1 MSNYMSIDISAF
13 AAFLHHLCFVVIM
26 LTLFAEMLLLKQPL
40 TLPSAR
46 KIQRYDAVY
55 GAAAGLIIV
64 VGVLRVLYFEKGADY
79 YLHSTPFIAKM
90 SLFLL
95 VGLLS
100 IYPTMTF
107 LKWNTSLRQDIV
119 PALSEEQRRRLR
131 MVMHVEATLLVLMIL
146 CATMMAKGIGYW
158 GN

>member
-1 MSNYMSIDISAF
+1 MSIDIGTL

-40 TLPSAR
+40 TLASAR

-55 GAAAGLIIV
+55 GAAAGLVIV
-64 VGVLRVLYFEKGADY
+64 VGVLRVIYFEKGTDY

-90 SLFLL
+90 MLFLII
-95 VGLLS
+95 GLLS

-107 LKWNTSLRQDIV
+107 LKWNISLKQGLV
-119 PALSEEQRRRLR
+119 PVISNAQQRGLR
-131 MVMHVEATLLVLMIL
+131 MVMHVEATLLLLVIL

-158 GN
+158 GS